1 MRIVNVENLWKIY
14 GKDKEAL
21 KGITFSVNSGEI
33 FSLLG
38 PNGAG
43 KTTTVKILTCMIRPT
58 RGKVEVMGYI
68 VPEQCDKVRER
79 VGIVPQEFQGFSD
92 LTVEENISYFV
103 KLYGGDKSQIEE
115 IMKGLDLLD
124 FRNTKFRNISGGY
137 KRRVAVACS
146 LAGSPRL
153 IFMDEPTVGLDPRSR
168 RSVWET
174 IKRVRDAGVTVLL
187 TTHYLDEA
195 QKLSDRVAVI
205 FDGKIVRLSTP
216 LELMEEF
223 RKQSLEEAYLALME
237 SLGDS

>member
-92 LTVEENISYFV
+92 LTVEENI
-103 KLYGGDKSQIEE
+103 
-115 IMKGLDLLD
+115 
-124 FRNTKFRNISGGY
+124 
-137 KRRVAVACS
+137 
-146 LAGSPRL
+146 
-153 IFMDEPTVGLDPRSR
+153 
-168 RSVWET
+168 
-174 IKRVRDAGVTVLL
+174 
-187 TTHYLDEA
+187 
-195 QKLSDRVAVI
+195 
-205 FDGKIVRLSTP
+205 
-216 LELMEEF
+216 
-223 RKQSLEEAYLALME
+223 
-237 SLGDS
+237 

>member
-1 MRIVNVENLWKIY
+1 
-14 GKDKEAL
+14 
-21 KGITFSVNSGEI
+21 
-33 FSLLG
+33 
-38 PNGAG
+38 
-43 KTTTVKILTCMIRPT
+43 
-58 RGKVEVMGYI
+58 
-68 VPEQCDKVRER
+68 
-79 VGIVPQEFQGFSD
+79 
-92 LTVEENISYFV
+92 SYFV

>member
-1 MRIVNVENLWKIY
+1 
-14 GKDKEAL
+14 
-21 KGITFSVNSGEI
+21 
-33 FSLLG
+33 
-38 PNGAG
+38 AG